1 MGVSVENDPQA
12 TLAVHCG
19 NIFNAQF
26 EPYQSARLTRYNA
39 GPLSLGA
46 DMRRREFISLLG
58 GAAVSWPVAARAQQ
72 ASIPAIGL
80 LSARASDTDAPLL
93 EFFREG
99 LRQSAYVE
107 GQNVA
112 IEYRWASGDYDRL
125 PALARELIEH
135 HVQVI
140 VTFGGPPSAIAA
152 KSRTATIPIVFVG
165 VDPVRH
171 GLVPAFNR
179 PGGNI
184 TGVYTLFEDVGS
196 KLLALLSEILP
207 QGKGIAVLTNPANV
221 VDTMERDI
229 LEAAKVLGRNVEIV
243 KAHSPDEIEAAFERI
258 HSIGAGGVLVSVD
271 PFFLTQ
277 ANRLVT
283 LASRHRLPALF
294 WRREFCDAGGLMCY
308 GSNPKETY
316 VQVGVYTGRI
326 LKGASPA
333 ELPIVQSTTFELI
346 INLKTAKALG
356 LDVPPTLLAR
366 ADEVIE

>member
-1 MGVSVENDPQA
+1 MNRRDLIAGLGVA
-12 TLAVHCG
+12 A
-19 NIFNAQF
+19 A
-26 EPYQSARLTRYNA
+26 AW
-39 GPLSLGA
+39 PLG
-46 DMRRREFISLLG
+46 
-58 GAAVSWPVAARAQQ
+58 ARAQQ
-72 ASIPAIGL
+72 AAIPVIGI
-80 LSARASDTDAPLL
+80 LSARSPETDAPLL
-93 EFFREG
+93 GFFREG
-99 LRQSAYVE
+99 LKQSGYLE
-107 GQNVA
+107 GHNVA
-112 IEYRWASGDYDRL
+112 IEHRFASGEYDRL
-125 PALARELIEH
+125 PGLATELIER

-152 KSRTATIPIVFVG
+152 KSRTTTIPIVFVG

-207 QGKGIAVLTNPANV
+207 QGKSIAVLSNPANV
-221 VDTMERDI
+221 VDTMERDV
-229 LEAAKVLGRNVEIV
+229 LEAGKVLGRHVDMI
-243 KAHSPDEIEAAFERI
+243 KAHSPDEIEVAFERV

-271 PFFLTQ
+271 PYFLTQ

-316 VQVGVYTGRI
+316 VQVGGYTGRI

-333 ELPIVQSTTFELI
+333 ELPIVQSTTFELV
-346 INLKTAKALG
+346 INLKTARALG

-366 ADEVIE
+366 ADDVIE